1 MCKSLCKWD
10 SQEKNLTGT
19 SYFVRMYS
27 KFVANILLHFLSWTI
42 KFIGVYFFFLPALL
56 FSLPSSEPFYKIT
69 PWITLGF
76 IGGIIALMHI
86 EIFYKYLCLK
96 MPLKQ
101 HWITEL
107 YIIPNKI
114 QMLMC
119 VFRCSHV
126 SNIFFII
133 SCKKLVQ
140 TTKAF
145 AFFDLIKLQWT
156 NQKILSTKQNL
167 NDAVKEDVRGSSP
180 STSDINQRDSKTSHW
195 WSKFSFNSWQ

>member
-1 MCKSLCKWD
+1 MSKSLCKWD

-19 SYFVRMYS
+19 SYFVRRYS
-27 KFVANILLHFLSWTI
+27 KFLSNILLHFLSWTI
-42 KFIGVYFFFLPALL
+42 KCIGVYFFFLPALL
-56 FSLPSSEPFYKIT
+56 FSLPSSEPFYKIR

-107 YIIPNKI
+107 YIIPNKL

-119 VFRCSHV
+119 VFRCFHV

-133 SCKKLVQ
+133 SL
-140 TTKAF
+140 
-145 AFFDLIKLQWT
+145 
-156 NQKILSTKQNL
+156 QKISSDHQGFRLFLSN
-167 NDAVKEDVRGSSP
+167 
-180 STSDINQRDSKTSHW
+180 KTSMNKPKNLKHKTKSEW
-195 WSKFSFNSWQ
+195 CCERRCKRE